1 MIVIQPH
8 TDCVNVVC
16 FTPDGSR
23 LASVSEDGWAKVW
36 SPGELHTGQPVW
48 EVDAE
53 ADDDGPRAGWS
64 FTRGLSHAQFT
75 LDGKFLLTSGWR
87 RHLRAWDT
95 KTGKPQWEVYKPR
108 GYGGVGTLVVSRDG
122 SRVAFAGGQLGF
134 PERVYIV
141 DLKTKAIAKSLR
153 GHDDA
158 CGATAAGPEG
168 LATGS
173 ADKHVKFWTWDTG
186 RCYHDLAL
194 RGIVRGLVFS
204 PDGSRFAAAGGS
216 VVMVWDM
223 APPPKGARRGE
234 RGEPAGGSSQRKVRR
249 KPTALRHF
257 RGHTDQIQCLDFSP
271 DGTTIASSAHDGTV
285 RTWDVAS
292 GSEIRAYAPKVGQL
306 HHVAFAPD
314 GLTLAFSS
322 EKGHVGLLDLDS

>member
-16 FTPDGSR
+16 FAPDGSR
-23 LASVSEDGWAKVW
+23 LASVSQDGWVKVW
-36 SPGELHTGQPVW
+36 DPAQLHTGTPVW
-48 EVDAE
+48 EVLGDLSAE
-53 ADDDGPRAGWS
+53 TESELAFREYAEDDVFDVG
-64 FTRGLSHAQFT
+64 GLSHAQFT
-75 LDGKFLLTSGWR
+75 SDGKTLITSGWE
-87 RHLRAWDT
+87 RHVRAWNT
-95 KTGKPQWEVYKPR
+95 KTGKELWQVTNPIAWS
-108 GYGGVGTLVVSRDG
+108 GVGTLVISRDG
-122 SRVAFAGGQLGF
+122 KYLAFAGGQIGF
-134 PERVYIV
+134 PERVYVV
-141 DLKTKAIAKSLR
+141 DLKTKAIIKTLR
-153 GHDDA
+153 GHADA

-168 LATGS
+168 LATGG
-173 ADKHVKFWTWDTG
+173 ADKHVKFWSWDTG

-223 APPPKGARRGE
+223 TRPKGKGRR
-234 RGEPAGGSSQRKVRR
+234 RPNAV
-249 KPTALRHF
+249 RHF

-271 DGTTIASSAHDGTV
+271 DGNTLASSSHDGTI
-285 RTWDVAS
+285 RTWDVAA
-292 GSEIRAYAPKVGQL
+292 GAEIRAYAPKAGQL

-322 EKGHVGLLDLDS
+322 EKGHVGILDLDG

>member
-16 FTPDGSR
+16 FAPDGSR

-36 SPGELHTGQPVW
+36 SPTELHTGTPVW

-53 ADDDGPRAGWS
+53 AADDERGGWS
-64 FTRGLSHAQFT
+64 FSRGLSHAQFT
-75 LDGKFLLTSGWR
+75 ADGKLLLTSGWS

-95 KTGKPQWEVYKPR
+95 KTGEPKWEVHKPR
-108 GYGGVGTLVVSRDG
+108 GYSGIGTLVVSRDG
-122 SRVAFAGGQLGF
+122 SRVAFAGGQLGS
-134 PERVYIV
+134 PEKVFV
-141 DLKTKAIAKSLR
+141 LDLKTHEVVKTLR

-158 CGATAAGPEG
+158 CGALAAGPEG

-173 ADKHVKFWTWDTG
+173 ADKHVKFWDWNTG

-223 APPPKGARRGE
+223 TPPPRGKG
-234 RGEPAGGSSQRKVRR
+234 RR
-249 KPTALRHF
+249 KPTELRRF
-257 RGHTDQIQCLDFSP
+257 RGHKEQIQCLDFSP
-271 DGTTIASSAHDGTV
+271 DGNTIASSAHDGTV

-292 GSEIRAYAPKVGQL
+292 GAEIRAFAPKVGQL

-314 GLTLAFSS
+314 GLTLAFTS
-322 EKGHVGLLDLDS
+322 EKGHLGILDLDG